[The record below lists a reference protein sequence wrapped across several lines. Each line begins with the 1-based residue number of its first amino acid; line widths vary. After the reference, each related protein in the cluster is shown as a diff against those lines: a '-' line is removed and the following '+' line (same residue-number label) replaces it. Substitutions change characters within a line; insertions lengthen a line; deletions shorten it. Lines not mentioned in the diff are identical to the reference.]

1 MCNFSSSLGMGFPQ
15 LEISCQQ
22 LMKTH
27 TLKQSFFFFATS
39 MPFLFEPDK
48 ISRDSLIHCKKFPF
62 PQNPRTNQKLGGAFN
77 FFCFHPE
84 IWGHDPI

>member
-1 MCNFSSSLGMGFPQ
+1 MQF
-15 LEISCQQ
+15 QQ
-22 LMKTH
+22 FFGNGIPSTRDFLPAVDENPHFVTK
-27 TLKQSFFFFATS
+27 FFFATS

-77 FFCFHPE
+77 FFLFSPPTT
-84 IWGHDPI
+84 WGHDPI